1 MTIIVMRE
9 IIADQTK
16 TFNER
21 TNECNQCQDMCEAK
35 KHSLKWPW
43 TLVNEVDKHTDYIQL
58 LNFNVI
64 TSHESCDLTNVYNC
78 VLFN

>member
-21 TNECNQCQDMCEAK
+21 TNECNHCQDICASHDFTQIAM
-35 KHSLKWPW
+35 W
-43 TLVNEVDKHTDYIQL
+43 TTFNEEVDKHG
-58 LNFNVI
+58 I
-64 TSHESCDLTNVYNC
+64 TQNC
-78 VLFN
+78 